1 MFTENY
7 YRFPIKW
14 VTNFLASL
22 FQESMVQEVLARQ
35 LSHSMTGPVFPG
47 LPLPLYSHAAMSSIP
62 QMSAMKERSESSA
75 EDSQSG

>member
-1 MFTENY
+1 
-7 YRFPIKW
+7 
-14 VTNFLASL
+14 
-22 FQESMVQEVLARQ
+22 MVQEVLARQ